1 MSVVSLLFLSRYFKL
16 PGLAWFDKPSSR
28 EFQHLLCPTE
38 IQWFH
43 SFLSYLTFS
52 GSLTDNSLSSF
63 NAVLLDNEVDGIPLV
78 ASLSLLFEVVG
89 LLLFVSLSDEE
100 LDVLFLLE
108 WEELSFLLDSPD
120 KIAPKSKTQPFP
132 K

>member
-28 EFQHLLCPTE
+28 EFQHLLCPTG

-63 NAVLLDNEVDGIPLV
+63 NAVLLDSEVDGIPLV
-78 ASLSLLFEVVG
+78 APLSLLFEVVG
-89 LLLFVSLSDEE
+89 LLLFVSLFDVEE
-100 LDVLFLLE
+100 LDLLE
-108 WEELSFLLDSPD
+108 WEEFPFLLDSPD
-120 KIAPKSKTQPFP
+120 KIAPKSKTQPLP